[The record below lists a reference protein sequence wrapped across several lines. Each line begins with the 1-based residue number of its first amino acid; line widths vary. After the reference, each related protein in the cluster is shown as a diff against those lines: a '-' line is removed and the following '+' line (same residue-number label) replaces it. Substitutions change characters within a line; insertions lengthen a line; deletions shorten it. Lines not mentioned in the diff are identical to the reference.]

1 MSTPDHSSFDSAG
14 LGAALEVFA
23 SAHEFPASVRAISV
37 QAGVVYVFA
46 RRRRESDYSAQSCIL
61 ELPADSILVLPDR
74 SDASIQFRI
83 AGSSS
88 TKARGLGQD
97 ATEAILASADGTAR
111 INALCDTLT
120 NQSSETTPH
129 PGEPTIAALGVELE
143 LESGDSLVA
152 TSADQP
158 VTWLFE
164 EDGGLIGRPITACA
178 ALTIAGPL
186 RAMPFDTPN
195 AVARMTPAGMAEA
208 LSRLCLEFADQR
220 LQLDDLTFGQ
230 RVLASER
237 ADAARIDTTA
247 FAVADGIRVGHV
259 APIATNASSPFD
271 AACRRVVIEM
281 GVTIENQIV
290 YQQNTARSPIEQFAR
305 AARVQTREV
314 TLETGWW
321 KSECG
326 HLLGWVDETRTPVAL
341 ISDRR
346 GYLAYVHH
354 EDGRV
359 EKTRVDAAFAA
370 RLSTRSVTF
379 YPSLPARALKARDLL
394 KLAFRGSRPDLL
406 KTLAATISISLL
418 NLVTPLVI
426 ALITSTVVPLAD
438 IDLAYALGLGL
449 LLAAIS
455 TALIGVVSGLAFLRV
470 ESRSGYFLL
479 AAFVDRTLQLPSTFF
494 RETNSGDLAQ
504 RVMAIEQ
511 IRSKLTQSVIMSLT
525 SFVSGFS
532 YVALMFTYDTT
543 LALYATGLVLGLIV
557 GLVTI
562 GVLLAR
568 REYIESVSKGELDA
582 TALDLITG
590 VRQVRLQGS
599 AARMISKLLERLGDV
614 ARQAYI
620 TQILSAILTLF
631 TRMYPLL
638 ATVVIFAA
646 FAYGMQKGDGK
657 VITDAQFLGFNAAL
671 GGFFASTTLIGMT
684 FNSLVS
690 IIPMYQRLRPLMEA
704 VPEVAEN
711 MPSPGRLEGQIE
723 LRNITFRYDKD
734 LPLIL
739 DRVDIRAEPGECIAI
754 VGQTGCGKSTL
765 MKIILGLEK
774 AEEGSV
780 FFDGIDLKSVDAA
793 QVRSQLGVVMQS
805 NTLTGGN
812 VRSTILGLGTDKS
825 MEVAWDAARL
835 VQMEQEIDD
844 MPMGML
850 TMVSAG
856 SLSGGQAQRLLIARA
871 LVGNPRI
878 LLLDEATSA
887 LDDKSQAAVTESI
900 MKLGAT
906 RIIIAHRLSTILEA
920 DRIYVLD
927 KGSVV
932 QTGTF
937 EELSTVPGLF
947 RELVENQQ
955 L

>member
-1 MSTPDHSSFDSAG
+1 MTTPDRSTFESDA
-14 LGAALEVFA
+14 LGASLEISA
-23 SAHEFPASVRAISV
+23 SAHELPPSVRAISV
-37 QAGVVYVFA
+37 QSGKAYLFA
-46 RRRRESDYSAQSCIL
+46 RRRRESGFSAQSHVL
-61 ELPADSILVLPDR
+61 ELAAGSILVLPEN
-74 SDASIQFRI
+74 SEPSIQFRI
-83 AGSSS
+83 SGSSS
-88 TKARGLGQD
+88 TTARGLGQD
-97 ATEAILASADGTAR
+97 AAEALLASNDATDR
-111 INALCDTLT
+111 INALCDALT
-120 NQSSETTPH
+120 NESSETTPSE
-129 PGEPTIAALGVELE
+129 GEATIAAVGVELE

-158 VTWLFE
+158 VTWLFGE
-164 EDGGLIGRPITACA
+164 DDGGVTTRPVTTCA
-178 ALTIAGPL
+178 AVTIAGPRRL
-186 RAMPFDTPN
+186 MPCDTAT
-195 AVARMTPAGMAEA
+195 AVERLGPAGMADL
-208 LSRLCLEFADQR
+208 LSNLLLEFADQR
-220 LQLDDLTFGQ
+220 LQLEDLAFGQ

-237 ADAARIDTTA
+237 ADASRIDATA
-247 FAVADGIRVGHV
+247 FAVADGITLGR
-259 APIATNASSPFD
+259 PTPQPTNASSGFD
-271 AACRRVVIEM
+271 AACRRVVSEL
-281 GVTIENQIV
+281 GVTIENQIT

-314 TLETGWW
+314 TLESGWW
-321 KSECG
+321 KNDCG
-326 HLLGWVDETRTPVAL
+326 HLLGWVDDERTPVAM
-341 ISDRR
+341 IRGRR
-346 GYLAYVHH
+346 GYTAYVQH
-354 EDGRV
+354 DVARF
-359 EKTRVDAAFAA
+359 EKIPVDAAFAA
-370 RLSTRSVTF
+370 RLAPRSVTF
-379 YPSLPARALKARDLL
+379 YPSLPARAIKGRDLL
-394 KLAFRGSRPDLL
+394 KVAFRGSRPDLL
-406 KTLAATISISLL
+406 KTLAATILISGL

-438 IDLAYALGLGL
+438 VDLAYALGLGL

-455 TALIGVVSGLAFLRV
+455 AALIGVVSGLAFLRV
-470 ESRSGYFLL
+470 ETRSGYFLL

-494 RETNSGDLAQ
+494 RETNAGDLAQ

-532 YVALMFTYDTT
+532 YVGLMFTYDTT
-543 LALYATGLVLGLIV
+543 LALYASGLVLGLV
-557 GLVTI
+557 GGLVTI
-562 GVLLAR
+562 GALLAR
-568 REYIESVSKGELDA
+568 REYVESVSKGELDA

-599 AARMISKLLERLGDV
+599 SARMIAKLLERLGDV

-631 TRMYPLL
+631 TRVYPLA
-638 ATVVIFAA
+638 ATLTIFAV
-646 FAYGMQKGDGK
+646 FAYSLQKGGAT
-657 VITDAQFLGFNAAL
+657 ITDAQFLGFNAAL
-671 GGFFASTTLIGMT
+671 GGFFACTTLIGMT
-684 FNSLVS
+684 FNSMVS

-704 VPEVAEN
+704 VPEIAEN
-711 MPSPGRLEGQIE
+711 MPSPGRLEGRIE
-723 LRNITFRYDKD
+723 LRNIKFRYDGD
-734 LPLIL
+734 LPLVL
-739 DRVDIRAEPGECIAI
+739 DGVDMYADPGECIAV

-765 MKIILGLEK
+765 LKIILGLEK

-780 FFDGIDLKSVDAA
+780 YFDGIELESVDAA

-825 MEVAWDAARL
+825 IEVAWDAARL

-900 MKLGAT
+900 MRLGAT
-906 RIIIAHRLSTILEA
+906 RVIIAHRLSTILEA

-927 KGSVV
+927 KGCVV

-937 EELSTVPGLF
+937 EELNSVPGLF
-947 RELVENQQ
+947 RELVENQK

>member
-1 MSTPDHSSFDSAG
+1 MNTPDHSSSDSAS
-14 LGAALEVFA
+14 LGAALQISA
-23 SAHEFPASVRAISV
+23 SAHEFPKSVRTITV
-37 QAGVVYVFA
+37 QSGTLYMFA
-46 RRRRESDYSAQSCIL
+46 RRRRETGYSAQSRIL
-61 ELPADSILVLPDR
+61 ELPADSILVLPDS
-74 SDASIQFRI
+74 SDSSIQFRI

-88 TKARGLGQD
+88 TRARGLGQD
-97 ATEAILASADGTAR
+97 ATEALLASSDGASC
-111 INALCDTLT
+111 INTLCDAIT
-120 NQSSETTPH
+120 NQTSETVAPE
-129 PGEPTIAALGVELE
+129 GAPTVATIGVDLE
-143 LESGDSLVA
+143 LDPGRSLVA
-152 TSADQP
+152 TSPDQP

-164 EDGGLIGRPITACA
+164 AEGGGLIATPATSCGPITVD
-178 ALTIAGPL
+178 GPRRL
-186 RAMPFDTPN
+186 MPFDTPG
-195 AVARMTPAGMAEA
+195 AVERMSPAVMAET
-208 LSRLCLEFADQR
+208 LSTLFLEFTDQR
-220 LQLDDLTFGQ
+220 LQLEDLTFGQ
-230 RVLASER
+230 RVRASER
-237 ADAARIDTTA
+237 ADVARVDSTA
-247 FAVADGIRVGHV
+247 NAVAAGISLGRPTPL
-259 APIATNASSPFD
+259 AANASSGFD
-271 AACRRVVIEM
+271 AACRRVVLEL
-281 GVTIENQIV
+281 GVTIKNKIV

-305 AARVQTREV
+305 AARVQIREV

-321 KSECG
+321 NSECG
-326 HLLGWVDETRTPVAL
+326 HLLGWVDENRTPVAL
-341 ISDRR
+341 IRQRR
-346 GYLAYVHH
+346 GYLAHVHH
-354 EDGRV
+354 ETNQV
-359 EKTRVDAAFAA
+359 EKIPVDAAFAA
-370 RLSTRSVTF
+370 RLSARCVTF
-379 YPSLPARALKARDLL
+379 YPSLPARAITIRDLL
-394 KLAFRGSRPDLL
+394 KLAFRGSRTDLL

-438 IDLAYALGLGL
+438 VDLAYALGLGL
-449 LLAAIS
+449 LLAALS

-470 ESRSGYFLL
+470 ESRSSYFLL

-494 RETNSGDLAQ
+494 RETSSGDLSQ

-532 YVALMFTYDTT
+532 FVALMFTYDST
-543 LALYATGLVLGLIV
+543 LALYASGLVVGLIV

-568 REYIESVSKGELDA
+568 REYIESVSKGELDG

-599 AARMISKLLERLGDV
+599 SARMIAMLLERLGDV

-631 TRMYPLL
+631 TRVYPLA
-638 ATVVIFAA
+638 ATLTIFGI
-646 FAYGMQKGDGK
+646 FAYGIQQGDK
-657 VITDAQFLGFNAAL
+657 TISNADFLGFNAAL

-704 VPEVAEN
+704 VPEIAEN
-711 MPSPGRLEGQIE
+711 MPSPGRLDGRIE
-723 LRNITFRYDKD
+723 LRNITFRYDEA
-734 LPLIL
+734 LPLVL
-739 DRVDIRAEPGECIAI
+739 DGVDMYADPGECIAI

-774 AEEGSV
+774 AEAGSV
-780 FFDGIDLKSVDAA
+780 FFDGVELESVDAA

-812 VRSTILGLGTDKS
+812 VRSTILGLGTEKS
-825 MEVAWDAARL
+825 MDVAWDAARL

-856 SLSGGQAQRLLIARA
+856 SFSGGQAQRLLIARA

-887 LDDKSQAAVTESI
+887 LDDHSQAAVTASI
-900 MKLGAT
+900 MQLGAT
-906 RIIIAHRLSTILEA
+906 RVIIAHRLSTILEA

-937 EELSTVPGLF
+937 EELSSVPGLF
-947 RELVENQQ
+947 RELVENQR